1 MGRQF
6 GTISQNPNT
15 CSDSTFLLPE
25 RNLFFRCILR
35 KTERYLHKS
44 VHFSLICNNQE
55 DYKQAK
61 CRQQIFAILWYIY
74 INAAFKTNE
83 GGLCSNKAKLGLPGG
98 LVVENPPFSSEDV
111 GSIPGPETKV
121 PLASKQLSPPAVTTG
136 ARSTTRDSALQ
147 QKIQLTAPKTQHRQI
162 NNF

>member
-61 CRQQIFAILWYIY
+61 CPQQIFAILWYIY

-83 GGLCSNKAKLGLPGG
+83 GGLHVAIKLRWDF
-98 LVVENPPFSSEDV
+98 LVVQ
-111 GSIPGPETKV
+111 
-121 PLASKQLSPPAVTTG
+121 QLRICLSVQRMWV
-136 ARSTTRDSALQ
+136 RSLVQKLRSHLPRSNSAHL
-147 QKIQLTAPKTQHRQI
+147 L
-162 NNF
+162 